1 MNDVS
6 PSFGRLLRGWRRRR
20 SLSQL
25 ALAAEAD
32 ISQRH
37 LSFIESGRS
46 VPSREMV
53 LRLGKSLDV
62 PLRERNVLLVSAGFA
77 PVYRERGPDD
87 PSVRSA
93 TAAVASILRG
103 HEPFPALALDRHWT
117 MLDANRAID
126 PFIAGADEKLLRP
139 PVNVLRLSLHPD
151 GLAPR
156 ISNFREWRAHLLD
169 RLSRQID
176 NAADPV
182 LIDLRDELGAYP
194 VPPGTRPW
202 RPGEHPAFAGIA
214 VPLQLK
220 CDDRLLSFLSATT
233 VFGSACDIR
242 LSEMAIE
249 TFLPADE
256 QTMNF
261 LVAARGGAAAA
272 LDTGQDMAGR

>member
-6 PSFGRLLRGWRRRR
+6 PSFGDLLRGWRNRR

-62 PLRERNVLLVSAGFA
+62 PLRERNALLVSAGFA
-77 PVYRERGPDD
+77 PVYQERRPDD
-87 PSVRSA
+87 PSVKSA
-93 TAAVASILRG
+93 MAAVTSILRG

-126 PFIAGADEKLLRP
+126 PLIAGADEKLLRP

-156 ISNFREWRAHLLD
+156 ILNFREWRAHVLD
-169 RLSRQID
+169 RLSRQIG

-182 LIDLRDELGAYP
+182 LIDLRDELGSYP
-194 VPPGTRPW
+194 VPPGTKPW
-202 RPGEHPAFAGIA
+202 RPGEYPAFAGIA

-233 VFGSACDIR
+233 VFGSAYDIR

-261 LVAARGGAAAA
+261 LVAARGDTAAP
-272 LDTGQDMAGR
+272 LVTG

>member
-1 MNDVS
+1 MNDA
-6 PSFGRLLRGWRRRR
+6 PLSFGQLLRGWRNRR

-25 ALAAEAD
+25 ALAAEAE

-46 VPSREMV
+46 VPSREMI

-77 PVYRERGPDD
+77 PVYKERRPDD
-87 PSVRSA
+87 PSIKSV
-93 TAAVASILRG
+93 TAAVTSILRG

-126 PFIAGADEKLLRP
+126 PLIAGADEKLLRP

-156 ISNFREWRAHLLD
+156 ILNFREWRAHVLD
-169 RLSRQID
+169 RLSRQIG
-176 NAADPV
+176 NAADPI
-182 LIDLRDELGAYP
+182 LIGLRDELGAYP
-194 VPPGTRPW
+194 VPPGTKPW

-220 CDDRLLSFLSATT
+220 CYDRPLSFLSATT
-233 VFGSACDIR
+233 VFGSAYDIR
-242 LSEMAIE
+242 LSELTIE
-249 TFLPADE
+249 TFLPADK

-261 LVAARGGAAAA
+261 LVAAHGDTAAP
-272 LDTGQDMAGR
+272 LDAG

>member
-1 MNDVS
+1 MNDAS
-6 PSFGRLLRGWRRRR
+6 PSFGRLLRGWRNRR

-25 ALAAEAD
+25 ALAAEAE

-46 VPSREMV
+46 APSREMI
-53 LRLGKSLDV
+53 LRLGKSLDM
-62 PLRERNVLLVSAGFA
+62 PLREKNALLVSAGFA
-77 PVYRERGPDD
+77 PVYQERRPDD
-87 PSVRSA
+87 PAVKSV
-93 TAAVASILRG
+93 TVAVAAILRG
-103 HEPFPALALDRHWT
+103 HEPFPALALDRQWT

-126 PFIAGADEKLLRP
+126 PLIAGVDEKLLRP

-156 ISNFREWRAHLLD
+156 IINFREWRAHVLD

-182 LIDLRDELGAYP
+182 LIALRDELGSYP

-202 RPGEHPAFAGIA
+202 RPGEQLAFAGIA

-220 CDDRLLSFLSATT
+220 CEDRLLCFLSATT
-233 VFGSACDIR
+233 VFGSAYDIR

-261 LVAARGGAAAA
+261 LVAARGDAAAP
-272 LDTGQDMAGR
+272 LDTGQGMAGC